1 MDNQD
6 GIINFNNNCN
16 INIDITG
23 NILGNITQF
32 KNEEVNKEE
41 LNMNILFT
49 LLLLKQEQHETFN
62 DFYLPISQVSYSQES
77 NFYISNSVNR
87 GNNSNGNGGS
97 SNKYNNTFNNDDV
110 NLDLIDIT
118 INSDS
123 GNNNNNNSYTSS
135 DYKNN
140 TTSYSNSIHNNTL
153 GGIYGNSEH
162 IISFY
167 QNPLNISPSYDDI
180 CIPTRDSNDNNTCK
194 GNNTDNTINN
204 TNTHNTN
211 TNNTQSLSSNLISL
225 LNTCDIIDNTPII
238 SPNSACP
245 KGTTSTSEEPQQPES
260 LNITINKQ
268 KLAKVGKSYYLY
280 QKQLDFYLTNI
291 GKDYLNLMM
300 EHYNNI
306 QSQISELFDAQMCKN
321 LFIKLFKSFLLE
333 LGISHKQFYQEILR
347 HIAFQR
353 EIISF
358 GDFIQSFNPILE
370 LKLNAGVIKMRFL
383 LFIFQID
390 NKNDYLTLR
399 EVNIFFIMI
408 KRKLPYEE
416 EITEEIC
423 DDLIRRYEVIFF
435 NEEKN
440 NLLKGRYNVKKLAT
454 VLETFYNNN
463 ME

>member
-87 GNNSNGNGGS
+87 GNNSNGSGGSS

-123 GNNNNNNSYTSS
+123 GYNNNNNNSYTSS

-153 GGIYGNSEH
+153 GGICGNSEH

-180 CIPTRDSNDNNTCK
+180 CIPTTTTSDSK
-194 GNNTDNTINN
+194 GDNTGKGDNTTNN
-204 TNTHNTN
+204 TNTHSAS
-211 TNNTQSLSSNLISL
+211 TQSLSFNLISL

-245 KGTTSTSEEPQQPES
+245 KGTTITSEEPQQPES

-306 QSQISELFDAQMCKN
+306 QSQISDLFDAQMCKN

-353 EIISF
+353 EMISF

>member
-1 MDNQD
+1 MDNQN
-6 GIINFNNNCN
+6 GISNFNNNCN

-87 GNNSNGNGGS
+87 GNNSSGGGN
-97 SNKYNNTFNNDDV
+97 SNSRYNNTFNNDDV

-123 GNNNNNNSYTSS
+123 GYNNNSYTSS

-140 TTSYSNSIHNNTL
+140 TTSYSNSIHNNTT
-153 GGIYGNSEH
+153 GGICGNSEH

-180 CIPTRDSNDNNTCK
+180 CIPTTTSDGNGNNINHSCSKGDNTNNTA
-194 GNNTDNTINN
+194 
-204 TNTHNTN
+204 TNIN

-238 SPNSACP
+238 SPNGVYP
-245 KGTTSTSEEPQQPES
+245 KGATSTSEEPQQPES

-333 LGISHKQFYQEILR
+333 FGISHKQFYQEILR

-353 EIISF
+353 EMISF
-358 GDFIQSFNPILE
+358 SDFIQSFNPILE

-408 KRKLPYEE
+408 KRRLPYEE

-440 NLLKGRYNVKKLAT
+440 NLVKGRYNIKKLAT

>member
-1 MDNQD
+1 MDNQN
-6 GIINFNNNCN
+6 GISNFNNNCN

-87 GNNSNGNGGS
+87 GNNSSGGGN
-97 SNKYNNTFNNDDV
+97 SNSRYNNTFNNDDV

-123 GNNNNNNSYTSS
+123 GYNNSYTSS

-140 TTSYSNSIHNNTL
+140 TTSYSNSIHNNTT
-153 GGIYGNSEH
+153 GGICGNSEH

-180 CIPTRDSNDNNTCK
+180 CIPTTTSDGNGDNTNNSCSKGDITNNTA
-194 GNNTDNTINN
+194 T
-204 TNTHNTN
+204 NTN

-238 SPNSACP
+238 SPNGVYP
-245 KGTTSTSEEPQQPES
+245 KGATSTSEEPQQPES

-333 LGISHKQFYQEILR
+333 FGISHKQFYQEILR

-353 EIISF
+353 EMISF
-358 GDFIQSFNPILE
+358 SDFIQSFNPILE

-408 KRKLPYEE
+408 KRRLPYEE

-440 NLLKGRYNVKKLAT
+440 NLVKGRYNIKKLAT

>member
-1 MDNQD
+1 MDNNQD
-6 GIINFNNNCN
+6 GLMKDNIYYNNNN
-16 INIDITG
+16 NIDITG
-23 NILGNITQF
+23 NILMNITQF

-41 LNMNILFT
+41 LNKNILFT
-49 LLLLKQEQHETFN
+49 LLLLKQEQHACFN

-77 NFYISNSVNR
+77 NFYKSNSVNR
-87 GNNSNGNGGS
+87 GRCFQSGNNNSNSNSNNNNNS
-97 SNKYNNTFNNDDV
+97 SCKYNNTFNNDDV

-118 INSDS
+118 INSDTINS
-123 GNNNNNNSYTSS
+123 NNNNNSYTSS

-153 GGIYGNSEH
+153 GICSNSEH
-162 IISFY
+162 IISFF
-167 QNPLNISPSYDDI
+167 QNPLNTSPSYDDM
-180 CIPTRDSNDNNTCK
+180 CLLNSNTS
-194 GNNTDNTINN
+194 
-204 TNTHNTN
+204 
-211 TNNTQSLSSNLISL
+211 TNNDQSLSLNLISL
-225 LNTCDIIDNTPII
+225 LNTYDIYDNTPVI
-238 SPNSACP
+238 SSPSAT
-245 KGTTSTSEEPQQPES
+245 KGNAATAEEQPQSES

-268 KLAKVGKSYYLY
+268 KLSKVGKSYYLY
-280 QKQLDFYLTNI
+280 QKQLDFYLSNI

-353 EIISF
+353 EMISF

-390 NKNDYLTLR
+390 SKNDYLTLR

-423 DDLIRRYEVIFF
+423 DELIRRYEVIFF

-440 NLLKGRYNVKKLAT
+440 NLIKGRYNIKKLAT
-454 VLETFYNNN
+454 VLETFYTNN

>member
-87 GNNSNGNGGS
+87 GNNSNGSGS

-123 GNNNNNNSYTSS
+123 GNNNNNSYTSS

-153 GGIYGNSEH
+153 GGICGNSEH

-180 CIPTRDSNDNNTCK
+180 CIPTSDNSNDNNTCK

-353 EIISF
+353 EMISF

-390 NKNDYLTLR
+390 HKNDYLTLR

-454 VLETFYNNN
+454 VLETFYNN

>member
-97 SNKYNNTFNNDDV
+97 SSNKYNNTFNNDDV

-123 GNNNNNNSYTSS
+123 GYNNNNSYTSS

-153 GGIYGNSEH
+153 GGICGNSEH

-180 CIPTRDSNDNNTCK
+180 CIPTTTTTSDSK
-194 GNNTDNTINN
+194 GDNTGKGDNTTNN
-204 TNTHNTN
+204 TNTHSAS
-211 TNNTQSLSSNLISL
+211 TQSLSFNLISL

-245 KGTTSTSEEPQQPES
+245 KGTTITSEEPQQPES

-306 QSQISELFDAQMCKN
+306 QSQISDLFDAQMCKN

-353 EIISF
+353 EMISF

>member
-6 GIINFNNNCN
+6 GMKDNTNYTANDAVD
-16 INIDITG
+16 IDITG
-23 NILGNITQF
+23 NILVNITQF
-32 KNEEVNKEE
+32 KNDEVNKEE
-41 LNMNILFT
+41 LNKNILFT
-49 LLLLKQEQHETFN
+49 LLLFKQQQHACFN

-77 NFYISNSVNR
+77 NFYSSNSVNR
-87 GNNSNGNGGS
+87 AKCCQSGSNNHANN
-97 SNKYNNTFNNDDV
+97 NTKYNNTFSNDDA

-118 INSDS
+118 INSDTFIS
-123 GNNNNNNSYTSS
+123 NNNSYTSS

-140 TTSYSNSIHNNTL
+140 TTSYSNSINNNTL
-153 GGIYGNSEH
+153 GVYSNNEH
-162 IISFY
+162 IISFF
-167 QNPLNISPSYDDI
+167 QNPLNISPSEEDM
-180 CIPTRDSNDNNTCK
+180 N
-194 GNNTDNTINN
+194 INAITSN
-204 TNTHNTN
+204 TNT
-211 TNNTQSLSSNLISL
+211 NTQSLSLNLMSL
-225 LNTCDIIDNTPII
+225 LNTYDIYDNVPLLWS
-238 SPNSACP
+238 SPSSANGACARGAAQP
-245 KGTTSTSEEPQQPES
+245 GEEPAAES
-260 LNITINKQ
+260 LNITVNKQ
-268 KLAKVGKSYYLY
+268 KLSKVGKSYYLY
-280 QKQLDFYLTNI
+280 QKQLDFYLSNI

-353 EIISF
+353 EMISF
-358 GDFIQSFNPILE
+358 ADFIQSFNPILE

-390 NKNDYLTLR
+390 SANEYLTLR

-435 NEEKN
+435 NEEKH

-454 VLETFYNNN
+454 VLETFYNNY

>member
-1 MDNQD
+1 MDNQN
-6 GIINFNNNCN
+6 GISNFNNNCN

-87 GNNSNGNGGS
+87 GNNSSGGGN
-97 SNKYNNTFNNDDV
+97 SNSRYNNTFNNDDV

-123 GNNNNNNSYTSS
+123 GYNNSYTSS

-140 TTSYSNSIHNNTL
+140 TTSYSNSIHNNTT
-153 GGIYGNSEH
+153 GGICGNSEH

-180 CIPTRDSNDNNTCK
+180 CIPATTSDGN
-194 GNNTDNTINN
+194 GNNTNHSCSKGDITNN
-204 TNTHNTN
+204 TATNTN

-238 SPNSACP
+238 SPNGVYP
-245 KGTTSTSEEPQQPES
+245 KGATSTSEEPQQPES

-333 LGISHKQFYQEILR
+333 FGISHKQFYQEILR

-353 EIISF
+353 EMISF
-358 GDFIQSFNPILE
+358 SDFIQSFNPILE

-408 KRKLPYEE
+408 KRRLPYEE

-440 NLLKGRYNVKKLAT
+440 NLVKGRYNIKKLAT

>member
-1 MDNQD
+1 MDNQN
-6 GIINFNNNCN
+6 GISNFNNNCN

-87 GNNSNGNGGS
+87 GNNSSGGGN
-97 SNKYNNTFNNDDV
+97 SNSRYNNTFNNDDV

-123 GNNNNNNSYTSS
+123 GYNNNSYTSS

-140 TTSYSNSIHNNTL
+140 TTSYSNSIHNNTT
-153 GGIYGNSEH
+153 GGICGNSEH

-180 CIPTRDSNDNNTCK
+180 CIPTTTSDGN
-194 GNNTDNTINN
+194 GNNTNHSCSKGDITNN
-204 TNTHNTN
+204 TATNTN
-211 TNNTQSLSSNLISL
+211 TNNIQSLSSNLISL

-238 SPNSACP
+238 SPNGVYP
-245 KGTTSTSEEPQQPES
+245 KGATSTSEEPQQPES

-333 LGISHKQFYQEILR
+333 FGISHKQFYQEILR

-353 EIISF
+353 EMISF

-399 EVNIFFIMI
+399 EVHIFFIMI
-408 KRKLPYEE
+408 KRRLPYEE

-440 NLLKGRYNVKKLAT
+440 NLVKGRYNIKKLAT